1 MADPNKSASPMSVE
15 EALKKLDVAQMQ
27 RKLEKGE
34 VVLPKQ
40 KATDIDDLYTFK
52 NIDKFIM
59 GEITWAQLQG
69 ITMEEAYAIA
79 EFGYGLYKE
88 GKFHDALKIFE
99 GLVICNP
106 YDSYFHNMLGAVY
119 QQLDM
124 RDEALESYT
133 HAIDFDQ
140 ANLPA
145 WVNRAELLLQNGD
158 FEKALEDLNK
168 TLGLDPDGKQP
179 AGLRARALAIATT
192 NALQA
197 LQKVMAGADRGVA
210 ASNAPKAAPTPKPM
224 GKSAS
229 KSASKSKP
237 KPMAKSDS
245 KSSKSPKKS
254 K

>member
-1 MADPNKSASPMSVE
+1 MADPKKPGIAMSVE
-15 EALKKLDVAQMQ
+15 EALKKLDIAQMQ
-27 RKLEKGE
+27 RKIDKGE
-34 VVLPKQ
+34 VTIPREKP
-40 KATDIDDLYTFK
+40 AEIEELYTFK
-52 NIDKFIM
+52 NIDKFLM

-99 GLVICNP
+99 GLVLCNP

-133 HAIDFDQ
+133 HAIDFDH

-145 WVNRAELLLQNGD
+145 WVNRAELLLSNGD
-158 FEKALEDLNK
+158 FERALDDLNEAVR
-168 TLGLDPDGKQP
+168 LDQEGKNP
-179 AGLRARALAIATT
+179 ASLRARALAIATT
-192 NALQA
+192 NALKA
-197 LQKVMAGADRGVA
+197 LQKVMAGADRGVESA
-210 ASNAPKAAPTPKPM
+210 KTSKIAPTPKPM
-224 GKSAS
+224 GKTPS

-237 KPMAKSDS
+237 KPMAKTDS